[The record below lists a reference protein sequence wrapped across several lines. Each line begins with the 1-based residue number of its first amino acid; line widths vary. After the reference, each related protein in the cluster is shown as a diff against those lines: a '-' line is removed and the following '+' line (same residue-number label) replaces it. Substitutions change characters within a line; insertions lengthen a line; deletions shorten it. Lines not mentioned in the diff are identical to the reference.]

1 MGQNAWLA
9 NLTYSFEINEYADFN
24 SNIQVYEIDFR
35 NQRHQASLLFKHDI
49 ESLYYIIQPQFSWGT
64 WVEYGLLLGAA
75 WRFNNNS
82 LVEFSLNPVGEDLQS
97 LDWKTSVSLNLQ
109 F

>member
-1 MGQNAWLA
+1 
-9 NLTYSFEINEYADFN
+9 
-24 SNIQVYEIDFR
+24 
-35 NQRHQASLLFKHDI
+35 
-49 ESLYYIIQPQFSWGT
+49 
-64 WVEYGLLLGAA
+64 LLGAA